1 VQQFIGFNV
10 NSSEYM
16 IPILKIRE
24 IISMPSVT
32 ALPYLPS
39 YVKGVSNLRGNIIP
53 IVHLKNLLDPSSS
66 EGSGNTVIVLATG
79 KIIFGIIVDGIT
91 GVIKVDE
98 SDIEPPENFFN
109 NNVDNIEGVAK
120 LNNKL
125 IILLDSRKLLPV
137 DDISLLEDA
146 IVDVK
151 ESDDGNNI
159 EVTREI
165 ETIGGKVTVTE
176 LHDAKEYFNSTLPK
190 DDPKHNVYDL
200 MLNVMEAIAAK
211 EYQKVEGIV
220 EQLAKETDSN
230 LFREVG
236 KITRKLHDSLEEF
249 KGSIDSGLQKLTKD
263 DVPNAIDKL
272 QFVITKTEDAANRT
286 MGIVERYFEESDS
299 FSEHIENIKGND
311 ESAGY
316 FRALKNSLDNDM
328 TSILTAQQFQ
338 DITGQTIKKVIDL
351 INHVEV
357 ELLRLVSTFGMQIRP
372 GPEKDG
378 DIAGSDQDTIAESGD
393 NAVEKVTQSDVEA
406 LLNDCGF

>member
-1 VQQFIGFNV
+1 MQQFIGFNV

-357 ELLRLVSTFGMQIRP
+357 ELLRLVSTFGMHIRP
-372 GPEKDG
+372 VSEKDG
-378 DIAGSDQDTIAESGD
+378 DTAGSDQDTIAESGEK
-393 NAVEKVTQSDVEA
+393 AVEKVTQSDVEA

>member
-1 VQQFIGFNV
+1 
-10 NSSEYM
+10 M

-53 IVHLKNLLDPSSS
+53 IVHLKNLLDPCSS

-137 DDISLLEDA
+137 DDIGLLEDA
-146 IVDVK
+146 VVDVK
-151 ESDDGNNI
+151 ESDAGNNI

-190 DDPKHNVYDL
+190 DGPKHKVYDL

-220 EQLAKETDSN
+220 EQLAKETDSD

-378 DIAGSDQDTIAESGD
+378 DTAGSDQDTIAESGD